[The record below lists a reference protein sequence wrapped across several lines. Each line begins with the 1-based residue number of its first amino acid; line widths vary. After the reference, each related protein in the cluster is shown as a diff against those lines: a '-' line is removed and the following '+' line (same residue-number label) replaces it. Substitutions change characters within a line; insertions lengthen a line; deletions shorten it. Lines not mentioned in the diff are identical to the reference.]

1 MAAAPGI
8 RKAAILLI
16 AALAVAAVGYWAYG
30 MYRQHQLRGAV
41 GAVLND
47 AGARLGE
54 ALAVETGPPPEDRAI
69 VVKKLESHAAAVD
82 EAIARLK
89 RLPGQRDRAL
99 TDDADG
105 YLVHVREILRRQA
118 AMNLSYQLHL
128 ASLRALKD
136 HMRADDRSGAWVA
149 NAVIRKDKADRDF
162 RDYRLA
168 STTYVVLLEGLPAAE
183 KKVERAIARDARAA
197 PEQLARARGKVL
209 AATKEATAEM
219 EMARRLVGPR

>member
-1 MAAAPGI
+1 VLVLVAATVV
-8 RKAAILLI
+8 
-16 AALAVAAVGYWAYG
+16 AALGYWGYGAYKT
-30 MYRQHQLRGAV
+30 RELRGAV

-47 AGARLGE
+47 AGARLRE
-54 ALAVETGPPPEDRAI
+54 ALGVETGPPPEDRAV

-105 YLVHVREILRRQA
+105 YLVHVREILLRQA
-118 AMNLSYQLHL
+118 AMHRSYQLHV

-136 HMRADDRSGAWVA
+136 HMRADNRSGAWVSG
-149 NAVIRKDKADRDF
+149 AVTGKDKADRDF

-183 KKVERAIARDARAA
+183 KKVERAIGREALAA
-197 PEQLARARGKVL
+197 PEQLAKARGNVL
-209 AATKEATAEM
+209 AATKAATAEM
-219 EMARRLVGPR
+219 EAARRLVGPR

>member
-1 MAAAPGI
+1 MKAKTIVLVLVAAAVV
-8 RKAAILLI
+8 
-16 AALAVAAVGYWAYG
+16 AALGYWGYGAYKT
-30 MYRQHQLRGAV
+30 RELRGAV

-47 AGARLGE
+47 AGARLRE
-54 ALAVETGPPPEDRAI
+54 ALGVETGPPPEDRAV

-118 AMNLSYQLHL
+118 AMHRSYQLHV

-136 HMRADDRSGAWVA
+136 HMRADNRSGAWVSG
-149 NAVIRKDKADRDF
+149 AVTGKDKADRDF

-183 KKVERAIARDARAA
+183 KKVERAIGREALAA
-197 PEQLARARGKVL
+197 PEQLAKARGNVL

-219 EMARRLVGPR
+219 ETARRLVGPR

>member
-1 MAAAPGI
+1 MAAAPGT
-8 RKAAILLI
+8 RKAAILVI

-47 AGARLGE
+47 AGARLRE
-54 ALAVETGPPPEDRAI
+54 ALGVETGPPPEDRA
-69 VVKKLESHAAAVD
+69 VVAKKLESHAAAVD

-183 KKVERAIARDARAA
+183 KKVERAIGRDARAA
-197 PEQLARARGKVL
+197 PEQLARARSNVL

-219 EMARRLVGPR
+219 ETARRLVGPR